1 MQTRFISTALVFCAL
16 FTASCQGNRVD
27 AANPSNIN
35 RANHIEKT
43 SPTETSPLAAATTS
57 PEATTPNPVATP
69 SPLAQPTAALET
81 AAAKTTASEAIARE
95 IETGI
100 PSTAV
105 ASTAVAVTEQPGP
118 KFGILTNIQAG
129 DYRCYA
135 SITGQD
141 GKQYNLGATFEV
153 CTSQY
158 LHDVVQFTYERIPSL
173 TCRDVNFAEDCPE
186 VSAQDAT
193 ATEIVI
199 TQIEPIDS
207 SQIVSTSYSNRDWNI
222 TVSSFEP
229 WSGINN
235 TGNATY
241 KGCDSEGNCIELSGG
256 TSTCRDGECW
266 TTWHNGNARY
276 SIIETLGE
284 EPSQTAR
291 LLVLIDGQVGVDD
304 STLQIDSYPNP

>member
-27 AANPSNIN
+27 AANPGNAG
-35 RANHIEKT
+35 RIEQT
-43 SPTETSPLAAATTS
+43 SPSETSPLAAATQS
-57 PEATTPNPVATP
+57 PEAITPSPVATNNAA
-69 SPLAQPTAALET
+69 SPVAQPSAALET
-81 AAAKTTASEAIARE
+81 AGAETIDLGTIPTGTAAD
-95 IETGI
+95 I
-100 PSTAV
+100 PSAEV
-105 ASTAVAVTEQPGP
+105 ASTAVPASEQPGP
-118 KFGILTNIQAG
+118 KFGILTDIQAG

-141 GKQYNLGATFEV
+141 GKKYNLGATFEV
-153 CTSQY
+153 CTDQY
-158 LHDVVQFTYERIPSL
+158 LHDVVQFTYKRIPSL
-173 TCRDVNFAEDCPE
+173 TCQDVNFAEDCPE
-186 VSAQDAT
+186 TSAQDVT

-199 TQIEPIDS
+199 TQIEPVDS
-207 SQIVSTSYSNRDWNI
+207 TQIVSTNYSNRDWNI

-229 WSGINN
+229 WSGVND

-241 KGCDSEGNCIELSGG
+241 KGCDRDGNCIELTGG
-256 TSTCRDGECW
+256 TSACRDGECW

-304 STLQIDSYPNP
+304 STLQINGFPNP